1 MNPGS
6 CRLDIS
12 ATACRWDIVVFAVK
26 SVNPSINIFVRSCN
40 YKSVVDEY
48 KSWCEECSDWVS
60 GKTGHDG
67 NNGLRMIQEEPGEEN
82 YSTRRSSLQRF
93 TDSLEIADR
102 SYRQPWDDWKMEYLG
117 FFSVFLWVIM
127 FPEERSRF
135 CALSAFWFFSSPAS
149 PSRLCTC
156 GNIANN
162 GN

>member
-12 ATACRWDIVVFAVK
+12 ATACRFDIIVC
-26 SVNPSINIFVRSCN
+26 VNHLLIEIVRSCN
-40 YKSVVDEY
+40 YKTVVDEY

-67 NNGLRMIQEEPGEEN
+67 NNGLRMIQEEPGEEK

-102 SYRQPWDDWKMEYLG
+102 SYRQPLDDCKQYLG
-117 FFSVFLWVIM
+117 LFQFFFWVSCLQKKG
-127 FPEERSRF
+127 PDS
-135 CALSAFWFFSSPAS
+135 L
-149 PSRLCTC
+149 LCRNC
-156 GNIANN
+156 GPPHHRRHPHGCVNVANN